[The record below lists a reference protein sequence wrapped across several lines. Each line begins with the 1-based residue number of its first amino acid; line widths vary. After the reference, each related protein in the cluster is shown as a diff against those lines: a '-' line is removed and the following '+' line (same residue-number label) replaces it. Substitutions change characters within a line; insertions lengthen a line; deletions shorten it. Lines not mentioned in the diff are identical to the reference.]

1 MAKIDQKKL
10 KKVIDKI
17 YKDIREEMLKEG
29 YTNEEIDELFKNL
42 G

>member
-10 KKVIDKI
+10 KRVIDKI
-17 YKDIREEMLKEG
+17 HKDIREEMLKKG
-29 YTNEEIDELFKNL
+29 YTNEEIDELFRNL